1 MPADPALNVPPIKLL
16 VGLNNPGSEYART
29 RHNAGL
35 WALERFAGRHGA
47 TLRHESRFEG
57 FCARVNVPGGGDVR
71 LLAPLTFMNASGRA
85 VSAMA
90 RFFRIEPEA
99 ILVMHDE
106 LDLAPG
112 VVRLKVGGGS
122 GGNNGLKDCIKALGT
137 EGFVRARIG
146 IGHPGDRSKVV
157 DYVLSPPTRGEQDQI
172 DAAIARLDDALEEV
186 INGRFVRAMNE
197 LNRG

>member
-1 MPADPALNVPPIKLL
+1 MTADPALNVPPIALI
-16 VGLNNPGSEYART
+16 VGLQNPGAEYERT
-29 RHNAGL
+29 RHNAGV
-35 WALERFAGRHGA
+35 WALRRFADRHGVS
-47 TLRHESRFEG
+47 LRHENRFEG
-57 FCARVNVPGGGDVR
+57 ETGRVQLPGGHDVR

-137 EGFVRARIG
+137 QNFARARIG

-157 DYVLSPPTRGEQDQI
+157 NYVLSAPGRDDQAAI
-172 DAAIARLDDALEEV
+172 DAAVERLTDALDDV
-186 INGRFVRAMNE
+186 VTGRFARVMSE